1 MWKNSIKLESQVLV
15 IPFTYVTLLSLV
27 FYSVLGRMDLLN
39 FISTWVSCS
48 MLSIFTQD
56 IQNTHWRKQL
66 QWWKKLI
73 LSSKS
78 VSEFYSINTQLQGPQ
93 RCVSSVFSD
102 NVQTLLYTLQS
113 LLKDYPNLKDKI
125 NTQAISTKPNESL
138 HSLCRGRT
146 LTPDAYELGEFPK
159 FPNYLN

>member
-1 MWKNSIKLESQVLV
+1 MMKEVDTFFKK
-15 IPFTYVTLLSLV
+15 
-27 FYSVLGRMDLLN
+27 
-39 FISTWVSCS
+39 CK
-48 MLSIFTQD
+48 QD
-56 IQNTHWRKQL
+56 VK
-66 QWWKKLI
+66 
-73 LSSKS
+73 
-78 VSEFYSINTQLQGPQ
+78 EFYSINTQGPQ
-93 RCVSSVFSD
+93 GCVSSVFSD

-138 HSLCRGRT
+138 HSLFRGRT